1 MKDLPTTGF
10 FVDWDG
16 NTRQVE
22 SPGDGYSCEV
32 ARRSGYLG
40 VDVLD
45 SEGCICF
52 EAVFYRTPDELKAV
66 GVVINLVIGNGGT
79 NGS

>member
-1 MKDLPTTGF
+1 MTVKTDLPPTGF

-22 SPGDGYSCEV
+22 APGDGYSCEIV
-32 ARRSGYLG
+32 CRSGYFG

-45 SEGCICF
+45 TDGGVCF
-52 EAVFYRTPDELKAV
+52 EAVFYHTLDDLKAV
-66 GVVINLVIGNGGT
+66 GVVINRVT
-79 NGS
+79 R